1 MGFIRFMEFFVGF
14 TTSTCG
20 KLKYTISVKYTCLGP
35 LHVIT
40 PIPSNSN
47 KDMHLGSFGYGF
59 KSPPATNHS
68 GVVALKKIEQ

>member
-20 KLKYTISVKYTCLGP
+20 KLKHTISVKYTCLGP

-47 KDMHLGSFGYGF
+47 KEMHLGMVLKCF
-59 KSPPATNHS
+59 KFPPATNHS